1 MNDLICAN
9 CGIKEVNGN
18 WNYCDECEAELN
30 EEEE

>member
-18 WNYCDECEAELN
+18 LSYCDECEAELN